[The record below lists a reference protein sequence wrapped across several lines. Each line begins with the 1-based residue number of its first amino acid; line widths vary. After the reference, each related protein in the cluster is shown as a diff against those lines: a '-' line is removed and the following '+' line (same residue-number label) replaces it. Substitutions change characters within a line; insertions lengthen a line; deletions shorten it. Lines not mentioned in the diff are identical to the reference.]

1 MTVRAAKSAVGHL
14 LPRSFRN
21 WIKAPAVSTRWAVDE
36 LRHRLGRD
44 LTVPMRPGWTVRCHP
59 AAYRVAY
66 AILSEDPDQR
76 AELNGF
82 IGACTPGM
90 LLFDIGAH
98 FGVFSLAA
106 LHYGG
111 ENARAVAVDPSPM
124 SMRMLATQ
132 RRINGVATRLETIH
146 AAVTDEPGFAEFV
159 SVGVLAAGYFT
170 APEKHHSKRERT
182 TVRTVSV
189 DQLVEQTGKRPTHL
203 KIDVEGFEAG
213 VLRGAQKLLAE
224 RPAPIVFLEL
234 HNEIIRSRGLDPAES
249 LELLE
254 QAGFCSFSL
263 NDTPT
268 TREKILS
275 QPLIRF
281 VARTPDDQ
289 QPSGF
294 QAP

>member
-1 MTVRAAKSAVGHL
+1 MTGRSMKSAVGHL

-21 WIKAPAVSTRWAVDE
+21 WIKAPAVSSRWAIDE

-44 LTVPMRPGWTVRCHP
+44 LTVEIRPGWTLRCHP

-66 AILSEDPDQR
+66 EVLSEDPEQR
-76 AELNGF
+76 AELDGF
-82 IGACTPGM
+82 IDACTPGM
-90 LLFDIGAH
+90 RLFDIGAH

-111 ENARAVAVDPSPM
+111 DKARAIAVDPSPT

-132 RRINGVATRLETIH
+132 SRINGVTARLETIH
-146 AAVTDEPGFAEFV
+146 AAVADKPGTAEFV

-170 APEKHHSKRERT
+170 APEKHHSKKERT
-182 TVRTVSV
+182 TVKTVSV
-189 DQLVEQTGKRPTHL
+189 DQLVEQSGLIPTHL

-213 VLRGAQKLLAE
+213 VLRGARQLLSQ

-234 HNEIIRSRGLDPAES
+234 HNEMIRDRGLDPAES

-254 QAGFCSFSL
+254 QAGFCSFSH
-263 NDTPT
+263 NGTPT
-268 TREKILS
+268 TRDAILS
-275 QPLIRF
+275 QPLVRF
-281 VARTPDDQ
+281 VARTADEKTR
-289 QPSGF
+289 
-294 QAP
+294 